1 MIHLSELSVLQL
13 SGFGA
18 GAYFLYLFCRAI
30 YRIYFHP
37 LAKYPGPITANF
49 SDLWLVKHWLGGR
62 WALHVQE
69 AHKKYGKFVRIAPNE
84 LSILSAN
91 GAKEIYGHVN
101 KDKKPFLKSAFYD
114 GSGSPNL
121 VTERDPVRHASARRA
136 LAAAFSVKSL
146 RQQTDIVVRYVD
158 RFVEQ
163 LEKLGN
169 TPEGVRMEEWY
180 NWLTFDII
188 GDLTFAES
196 FGAIE
201 AAKTPHW
208 IYSLLGL
215 IYMTL
220 YTDAI
225 ARFPLMGKVFG
236 LFSSRVKEVQQLAVD
251 HLESTHEKVQRRLQK
266 ENNRDDFFS
275 HFLSAKHRN
284 VATEFLDQQS
294 VILITAGSD
303 TTSTTLASLTYYL
316 CKNPHVLAR
325 LQAEVRATFKTSA
338 EIDGVNTSQIPYLVA
353 VIEEALRLWTSVPGG
368 LPRVSPG
375 QNVDGEFIPQ
385 GTIVH
390 TPPFATLRSEDYWHN
405 GNSYC
410 PQRWLPKDDPEY
422 DVAFDNDN
430 HDAFKPFSQGSRA
443 CIGINLAYMELRI
456 TLAKLVWHFDW
467 ELINKD
473 LDWERDCRLAIVWQ
487 KPELRVRMVPRAR

>member
-1 MIHLSELSVLQL
+1 MIHLSDLSVLQL

-37 LAKYPGPITANF
+37 LAKYPGPRTANF
-49 SDLWLVKHWLGGR
+49 SEFWHAKHWLGGR
-62 WALHVQE
+62 WAHDIQD
-69 AHKKYGKFVRIAPNE
+69 AHRKYGKFVRIAPNE
-84 LSILSAN
+84 LSVLSAV

-114 GSGSPNL
+114 GTGAPNL
-121 VTERDPVRHASARRA
+121 VTERDPVRHASTRRA

-146 RQQTDIVVRYVD
+146 RDQTGIVVKYVD
-158 RFVEQ
+158 QFVEQ
-163 LEKLGN
+163 LERLGN
-169 TPEGVRMEEWY
+169 TPEGVPMEEWY

-188 GDLTFAES
+188 GDLTFGEP

-201 AAKTPHW
+201 AAKTPPW
-208 IYSLLGL
+208 IRSLQGL
-215 IYMTL
+215 IYMTA
-220 YTDAI
+220 YMDTMV
-225 ARFPLMGKVFG
+225 RFPLVQKVLP
-236 LFSSRVKEVQQLAVD
+236 LFTSRLREVKQLSVD
-251 HLESTHEKVQRRLQK
+251 HFESTHAKVQRRLQQ

-275 HFLSAKHRN
+275 HFLRAKHRN
-284 VATEFLDQQS
+284 IATEFLDQQS

-316 CKNPHVLAR
+316 CKNPHILAR
-325 LQAEVRATFKTSA
+325 LQADVRAAFETSA
-338 EIDGVNTSQIPYLVA
+338 EIDGVNTTKIPYLVA
-353 VIEEALRLWTSVPGG
+353 VIEEALRIWTSVPGG
-368 LPRVSPG
+368 LPRESPG
-375 QNVDGEFIPQ
+375 AMVDGEFIPK
-385 GTIVH
+385 GTIIH
-390 TPPFATLRSEDYWHN
+390 APPFALLRSEHYWHK
-405 GNSYC
+405 GDSYC

-443 CIGINLAYMELRI
+443 CIGINLAYMEVRI

-467 ELINKD
+467 ELIRKD
-473 LDWERDCRLAIVWQ
+473 LDWEKECRVQIVWQ
-487 KPELRVRMVPRAR
+487 KPEFRVRMVPRAS